1 MHYLVSY
8 EIPREVRDKAQ
19 ERFKSGGALP
29 PDGVT
34 MVARWHHTSG
44 TGGFAIAETSDAVA
58 LGKWAQDWSDLL
70 VFTISPIVNDEQ
82 IQEVMS

>member
-1 MHYLVSY
+1 
-8 EIPREVRDKAQ
+8 
-19 ERFKSGGALP
+19 
-29 PDGVT
+29 

>member
-19 ERFKSGGALP
+19 ERFKSGGAFTP
-29 PDGVT
+29 QDGVT

-44 TGGFAIAETSDAVA
+44 TGGICDCRNLRRRGAR
-58 LGKWAQDWSDLL
+58 
-70 VFTISPIVNDEQ
+70 
-82 IQEVMS
+82 EVGTGLERFVGFYY

>member
-29 PDGVT
+29 PSRSDDG
-34 MVARWHHTSG
+34 R
-44 TGGFAIAETSDAVA
+44 AVA
-58 LGKWAQDWSDLL
+58 
-70 VFTISPIVNDEQ
+70 PY
-82 IQEVMS
+82 